1 MGTLHFD
8 IENQDLLNPHN
19 TNINKENDIESYY
32 SDYCD
37 HCNLARKQFL
47 MCCGNISNSILPCR
61 KELCVA
67 GGIDFAESRKHYE
80 YAKLNAWK
88 KRRLH
93 LLDIRAQL
101 R

>member
-19 TNINKENDIESYY
+19 TNINKEIDIESYY
-32 SDYCD
+32 FDYCD
-37 HCNLARKQFL
+37 HCNLARKHFL